1 MVGLGPQQTKPKVKQ
16 LKTFKKNS
24 QNSVIDEEPS
34 QDKIHIS
41 LEQGESNENVDEEEA
56 TDNREKRK
64 PTVLLG
70 YQGRDDSKQLTTTI
84 NSPMT
89 NTHHRRR
96 QGISREPAGK
106 MPSISRDEIQTSSYN
121 SL

>member
-34 QDKIHIS
+34 EEKIHIA
-41 LEQGESNENVDEEEA
+41 LEQDESNENVDEEEA
-56 TDNREKRK
+56 RDNREKRR
-64 PTVLLG
+64 PTELRG
-70 YQGRDDSKQLTTTI
+70 YQGRDASMQPSTTI

-106 MPSISRDEIQTSSYN
+106 FPSISRDEIQTSSYN